1 MEQGQAEALIT
12 YLILGVILGR
22 LGYVL
27 FYNFDFYLATR
38 AIIKLWDGGMSFH
51 GGFLG
56 VVVSAIIYGR
66 FHGIPLLMLGDL
78 LAVATPPGLFLGRIA
93 NFINAELWG
102 KPTVVMWG
110 VIFLDQ
116 SSRLPWGYWAVR

>member
-1 MEQGQAEALIT
+1 MALWNAAVGTRTSGLLIT
-12 YLILGVILGR
+12 YLILGVIINNVL
-22 LGYVL
+22 YVL
-27 FYNFDFYLATR
+27 FYNFDFYLANPL

-78 LAVATPPGLFLGRIA
+78 LLLPLHQVCFL
-93 NFINAELWG
+93 
-102 KPTVVMWG
+102 V
-110 VIFLDQ
+110 
-116 SSRLPWGYWAVR
+116 YC